1 MHIYRGELELLDYV
15 FYATTERGSVHETG
29 GFIHNY
35 ALAYALGLVRSVP
48 YTNLTQ
54 QPRYEEELTPLN
66 GQLYITPAAPQRV
79 AYSTVQWNTLRE
91 SYGIPKKQPS
101 LGYPDWG
108 FARMLRPGSRFT
120 FYVLISDQGKALD
133 APALSQLLQG
143 NPVRVRLGKF
153 MAKAR
158 MQLRRAD
165 RVTERTEAFFA
176 ESYLNWRDLAEDPE
190 FCDVVVASR
199 PTRLISRAQFSAAP
213 HYEARFGEDIIRLP
227 ANMRFLARPPGK
239 QATSTTRKPGAA
251 GGRKTSSKRKGRS

>member
-1 MHIYRGELELLDYV
+1 MQIYRGELELLDYV
-15 FYATTERGSVHETG
+15 FYATTERGPVHETG
-29 GFIHNY
+29 AFIHNY
-35 ALAYALGLVRSVP
+35 ALTYALGLVRGGL

-54 QPRYEEELTPLN
+54 EPRYVAELTPLN
-66 GQLYITPAAPQRV
+66 GWLYITPAAPQQV
-79 AYSTVQWNTLRE
+79 AYSIVQWNTLRE
-91 SYGIPKKQPS
+91 SYDFPKKPQS

-120 FYVLISDQGKALD
+120 FYVLISDQVSALD

-199 PTRLISRAQFSAAP
+199 PTRLISRAQFGELP

-239 QATSTTRKPGAA
+239 QATSTTRKLSVT

>member
-1 MHIYRGELELLDYV
+1 MQIYRGELELLDYV
-15 FYATTERGSVHETG
+15 FYATTERGPVHETG
-29 GFIHNY
+29 AFIHNY
-35 ALAYALGLVRSVP
+35 ALTYALGLVRGGL

-54 QPRYEEELTPLN
+54 EPRYVAELTPLN
-66 GQLYITPAAPQRV
+66 GWLYITPAAPQQV
-79 AYSTVQWNTLRE
+79 AYSIVQWNTLRE
-91 SYGIPKKQPS
+91 SYDFPKKPQS

-120 FYVLISDQGKALD
+120 FYVLISDQVSALD

-251 GGRKTSSKRKGRS
+251 GGRKTSSK